1 MTTYTPEQEVAWI
14 RKIIRHAML
23 DEYRKWKR
31 WNREVLIL
39 NAPVDMENGEERI
52 EQIPDPASMA
62 WEEKI
67 ALREIL
73 THLPPREQ
81 QVLQALYDEGRT
93 QREVA
98 EQLGMSQ
105 MMVSKIHRQAIQH
118 IRERLLS

>member
-52 EQIPDPASMA
+52 EQIPDPSSMA

-73 THLPPREQ
+73 VLSQYSGHLKTEK
-81 QVLQALYDEGRT
+81 L
-93 QREVA
+93 
-98 EQLGMSQ
+98 
-105 MMVSKIHRQAIQH
+105 
-118 IRERLLS
+118 